1 MLGAYLEGA
10 TPTRLGPRPLN
21 RERAPSFSRINLK
34 TKTEFPY
41 PPLTN
46 IHILFTE
53 TSVEFITIN

>member
-34 TKTEFPY
+34 TNTQQH
-41 PPLTN
+41 LTHHSQ
-46 IHILFTE
+46 IFTFF
-53 TSVEFITIN
+53 SLKRQWRS

>member
-34 TKTEFPY
+34 TKTH
-41 PPLTN
+41 LTHHSQ
-46 IHILFTE
+46 IFTLF
-53 TSVEFITIN
+53 SLKRQWSS